1 MSFSCQANF
10 RGPIVNL
17 VEPVVDIG
25 LAKVN
30 TKQQYTFSLE
40 NESPIPATFMIKNAK
55 NKRLGFSNFVTV
67 EQSEAIT
74 DEEHQV
80 DAALV
85 IGKPILT
92 RRGNQVSFDICQYT
106 LRPKQRISIRLS
118 ADCLN

>member
-1 MSFSCQANF
+1 M
-10 RGPIVNL
+10 
-17 VEPVVDIG
+17 EPVVDIG

-30 TKQQYTFSLE
+30 TKQQFTFSLE

-92 RRGNQVSFDICQYT
+92 RRGNQVSFDIC
-106 LRPKQRISIRLS
+106 
-118 ADCLN
+118 